1 MKKVTKEDVK
11 NWIKEHKTDIIKVI
25 VTGVTIAAYS
35 EFACKKS
42 YDAGYSKGVDDS
54 DIVEIAI
61 GDLPRAVKNNE
72 TPLLFKTK
80 NNRVMCCTYENLD
93 KFVDD
98 INSFVEKYKE
108 EK

>member
-1 MKKVTKEDVK
+1 MKKKLTKENIK
-11 NWIKEHKTDIIKVI
+11 NWIKEHKAELAVIGLNAVSIIF
-25 VTGVTIAAYS
+25 T
-35 EFACKKS
+35 CKKF

-108 EK
+108 DK